1 MVAPPARHKGA
12 KVFCALFFKKAPLA
26 LIPLYITLLHAA
38 FAAELAAVT
47 PIVLLLLA
55 VGLITAIFQAALQIE
70 DATFSLLPKSFAMIF
85 IGLSGGFGA
94 MAVLERFAVYFIG
107 HAAILVHQSWS

>member
-1 MVAPPARHKGA
+1 MA
-12 KVFCALFFKKAPLA
+12 
-26 LIPLYITLLHAA
+26 LYITLLHAA

-55 VGLITAIFQAALQIE
+55 VGLVTAILQAALQIE

-85 IGLSGGFGA
+85 IGLFGGFGA
-94 MAVLERFAVYFIG
+94 MAVFERFAVYFIG